1 VNLCSNTE
9 DKLQIYRENFERAYL
24 EATETFY
31 RQKAQEY
38 LQAHGVEA
46 YMRYAEQKLREEEA
60 RGRKYLQDNSQ
71 SMDAVSYQ
79 LFFKSEFEK
88 HSGMFP

>member
-1 VNLCSNTE
+1 MNLCSNTE
-9 DKLQIYRENFERAYL
+9 DKLQIYRDNFERAYL

-38 LQAHGVEA
+38 LQTHGVEA

-60 RGRKYLQDNSQ
+60 RGR
-71 SMDAVSYQ
+71 
-79 LFFKSEFEK
+79 
-88 HSGMFP
+88 